1 MSGDGRESEGGE
13 EEVRGA
19 RRIPG
24 PRGAVDDLDLA
35 SMPLPPLPPP
45 GGTAPDEAVP
55 EQSQPASAPA
65 PGDAEEGPAP
75 APEHAAEEPDE
86 RGPGPESAAA
96 GQHPE
101 PGTTAEPEPGPGP
114 APEPEPETAPGHV
127 PAPEQE
133 AEPEPGPRAAPAP
146 EPGAESA
153 DGHPRPAAPEPGA
166 GPVAPAPHAAD
177 PVAPSPHAAGPTVP
191 GPHAAGPTAA
201 SSAAPEPGATPTTP
215 GPTTPG
221 PAGGLTQEPPGTPD
235 PLMASAPDPRVT
247 SAPVALPHQVLKAL
261 LGAWALS
268 ACSAEETAAVEDHLT
283 GCAPCAD
290 EALRLRDAVG
300 LLHTDGSLDLDPT
313 LRTRVLDGCFGSR
326 PARIPVPEWAA
337 PYDAETAR
345 LDALLRDIGD
355 SEWHAPVRLQ
365 WFEEERRVSRRT
377 TVAGVIGHLMAV
389 DGLLSAA
396 LGLGDPLDDG
406 RAPLDPTERTETY
419 WSAARRPPTR
429 AVREPWR
436 AQSHELIR
444 TASFAGRNAAE
455 TSVSYGAFALP
466 LQDAALD
473 RAFECWVHGG
483 DIADAVDYPY
493 QAPSAAHLHRMIDLA
508 ARMLPAALAGR
519 RGAGLAGPVK
529 EVVAAGAPGRSLH
542 LEIEGHGGGDWY
554 IALDS
559 PAAVGAPERAVAQVA
574 LDGVEFCRLVAGH
587 ISPVEAAAGQEGDR
601 EAIRDVLFAAASL
614 SRL

>member
-1 MSGDGRESEGGE
+1 M
-13 EEVRGA
+13 
-19 RRIPG
+19 
-24 PRGAVDDLDLA
+24 
-35 SMPLPPLPPP
+35 
-45 GGTAPDEAVP
+45 
-55 EQSQPASAPA
+55 
-65 PGDAEEGPAP
+65 
-75 APEHAAEEPDE
+75 
-86 RGPGPESAAA
+86 
-96 GQHPE
+96 
-101 PGTTAEPEPGPGP
+101 
-114 APEPEPETAPGHV
+114 

-153 DGHPRPAAPEPGA
+153 DGHPRPAAPEPGG
-166 GPVAPAPHAAD
+166 GPVAPARHAAD
-177 PVAPSPHAAGPTVP
+177 PAAAGSAAPEPAAP
-191 GPHAAGPTAA
+191 GPGADPAAA
-201 SSAAPEPGATPTTP
+201 SSAAREPGADPTNP
-215 GPTTPG
+215 DPTTPG
-221 PAGGLTQEPPGTPD
+221 PAAANSAAPEPAAPGPGADPAAASSAAREPGADPTNPDPTTPGPAAANSAAAGPADDLTQEPPGPPD

-396 LGLGDPLDDG
+396 LGLGDPLDGG

-466 LQDAALD
+466 LKDAALD

-493 QAPSAAHLHRMIDLA
+493 QVPSAAHLHRMIDLA

-587 ISPVEAAAGQEGDR
+587 IPPVEAAAGQEGDR